1 MSAKRAPTVD
11 EQIFAAC
18 AAAGAGG
25 GAGPADPEYTVST
38 DPARFS
44 APSTL
49 LGVYDMLSAEDAERG
64 VGVFPSDP
72 SPHVPASSCASGRPR
87 GEPVDRGTAMLAEE
101 EIRFERLH
109 ERVRAAARQRDVVA
123 LEELVALAQAAT
135 GYLATTHSADEIR
148 ALFELEDDLD
158 AERVPP
164 AVPFRYAARES
175 LRAGFDITLA
185 HRLSMTTA
193 RATSAAA
200 DSLLAYYGL
209 PRLRHAVLTG
219 EASWTKLRTVMKKT
233 RDLSL
238 TDVRRIDEFAC
249 AQPHDLTP
257 HRLGVLVDRQAALIA
272 GRENLEHARNRHRTV
287 QIERWRDGTARLTLT
302 GPTTALDALYQRTRA
317 MARAI
322 TLNHA
327 DAFGL
332 DRSRQAIVDPRKV
345 NELMFDIITRATGRI
360 DVTVAEVDGPA
371 TPNNSFQPGP
381 ERPAGTGAGAGTA
394 ARQSADPGGED
405 TTAARAGSDTRT
417 GSAHDPPPDT
427 PPPTHR
433 HTGSRTRRMRKLS
446 GLSEVPDLGESET
459 AYIHTVT
466 LTCPTHDD
474 WLRRQAAVTV
484 TVPAMSLLDAR
495 SGGAD
500 MPGELHGTSPVP
512 AEIARSIVALAPHLE
527 RVLTDPVDGTV
538 LPIAAQKYRIPD
550 ALRRTAESQWHTCAA
565 PGCDVPAQYCE
576 IDHLIPFDHADP
588 QAGGRTEPRNLHPLC
603 KHHHDCKT
611 RGIISVESQEETEG
625 FVGGEPCAGGACHA
639 GGDPRIAGDSDQ
651 STGYHADC
659 GTHVTGTVWR
669 ASCADAI
676 TTRPMRNPIHTE
688 HAARLAAHQPRDRTD
703 RSTGGDEAGTT

>member
-1 MSAKRAPTVD
+1 
-11 EQIFAAC
+11 
-18 AAAGAGG
+18 
-25 GAGPADPEYTVST
+25 
-38 DPARFS
+38 
-44 APSTL
+44 
-49 LGVYDMLSAEDAERG
+49 
-64 VGVFPSDP
+64 
-72 SPHVPASSCASGRPR
+72 
-87 GEPVDRGTAMLAEE
+87 MLAEE

-135 GYLATTHSADEIR
+135 GYLATMHSADEIR
-148 ALFELEDDLD
+148 ALFELEDDLA

-302 GPTTALDALYQRTRA
+302 GPTTALDALHQRTRA

-371 TPNNSFQPGP
+371 TPNSSFQPGP
-381 ERPAGTGAGAGTA
+381 ERPAGTGAGAVV
-394 ARQSADPGGED
+394 RQSPDPGGED
-405 TTAARAGSDTRT
+405 TTAAPAGSDTRT

-484 TVPAMSLLDAR
+484 TVPAMSLLDVR

-538 LPIAAQKYRIPD
+538 LPIAAQKYPIPD

-611 RGIISVESQEETEG
+611 RGVISVVNEHETTESE
-625 FVGGEPCAGGACHA
+625 GGARMA
-639 GGDPRIAGDSDQ
+639 
-651 STGYHADC
+651 
-659 GTHVTGTVWR
+659 GTVWR
-669 ASCADAI
+669 ASCTDAI
-676 TTRPMRNPIHTE
+676 ITRPMRNPIHTE
-688 HAARLAAHQPRDRTD
+688 HAAWLAAHQPRDRTD
-703 RSTGGDEAGTT
+703 RSTGGDEAGIA

>member
-49 LGVYDMLSAEDAERG
+49 LGVYNMLSAEDAERG
-64 VGVFPSDP
+64 VGASPSDLSLP
-72 SPHVPASSCASGRPR
+72 VAGSTRASGRPR

-135 GYLATTHSADEIR
+135 GYLATMHSADEIR
-148 ALFELEDDLD
+148 ALFELEDDLA

-302 GPTTALDALYQRTRA
+302 GPTTALDALHQRTRA

-371 TPNNSFQPGP
+371 TPNSSFQPGP
-381 ERPAGTGAGAGTA
+381 ERPAGTGAGAVV
-394 ARQSADPGGED
+394 RQSPDPGGED
-405 TTAARAGSDTRT
+405 TTAAPAGSDTRT

-484 TVPAMSLLDAR
+484 TVPAMSLLDVR

-538 LPIAAQKYRIPD
+538 LPIAAQKYPIPD

-611 RGIISVESQEETEG
+611 RGVISVVNEHETTESE
-625 FVGGEPCAGGACHA
+625 GGARMA
-639 GGDPRIAGDSDQ
+639 
-651 STGYHADC
+651 
-659 GTHVTGTVWR
+659 GTVWR
-669 ASCADAI
+669 ASCTDAI
-676 TTRPMRNPIHTE
+676 ITRPMRNPIHTE
-688 HAARLAAHQPRDRTD
+688 HAAWLAAHQPRDRTD
-703 RSTGGDEAGTT
+703 RSTGGDEAGIA

>member
-38 DPARFS
+38 DPALFS

-49 LGVYDMLSAEDAERG
+49 LGVYNMLSAEDAERG
-64 VGVFPSDP
+64 VGASPSDLSLP
-72 SPHVPASSCASGRPR
+72 VAGSTRASGRPR

-148 ALFELEDDLD
+148 ALFELEDDLA

-238 TDVRRIDEFAC
+238 TDVRKIDEFAC

-272 GRENLEHARNRHRTV
+272 GRENLEHARDRHRTV

-332 DRSRQAIVDPRKV
+332 DRSRQAIVDPRKL

-371 TPNNSFQPGP
+371 TPNSSFQPGP
-381 ERPAGTGAGAGTA
+381 ERPAGTGAGVVV
-394 ARQSADPGGED
+394 RQSPDPGGED
-405 TTAARAGSDTRT
+405 TTAAPAGSDTRT

-446 GLSEVPDLGESET
+446 GLSEIPDLGESET

-484 TVPAMSLLDAR
+484 TVPAMSLLDVR

-538 LPIAAQKYRIPD
+538 LPIAAQKYPIPD

-611 RGIISVESQEETEG
+611 RGVISVVNEHETTESE
-625 FVGGEPCAGGACHA
+625 GGARMA
-639 GGDPRIAGDSDQ
+639 
-651 STGYHADC
+651 
-659 GTHVTGTVWR
+659 GTVWR
-669 ASCADAI
+669 ASCTDAI
-676 TTRPMRNPIHTE
+676 ITRPMRNPIHTE
-688 HAARLAAHQPRDRTD
+688 HAAWLAAHQPRDRTD
-703 RSTGGDEAGTT
+703 RSTGGDEAGIA

>member
-1 MSAKRAPTVD
+1 M
-11 EQIFAAC
+11 
-18 AAAGAGG
+18 
-25 GAGPADPEYTVST
+25 
-38 DPARFS
+38 
-44 APSTL
+44 
-49 LGVYDMLSAEDAERG
+49 
-64 VGVFPSDP
+64 
-72 SPHVPASSCASGRPR
+72 
-87 GEPVDRGTAMLAEE
+87 
-101 EIRFERLH
+101 
-109 ERVRAAARQRDVVA
+109 A

-135 GYLATTHSADEIR
+135 GYLATMHSADEIR
-148 ALFELEDDLD
+148 ALFELEDDLA

-302 GPTTALDALYQRTRA
+302 GPTTALDALHQRTRA

-371 TPNNSFQPGP
+371 TPNSSFQPGP
-381 ERPAGTGAGAGTA
+381 ERPAGTGAGAVV
-394 ARQSADPGGED
+394 RQSPDPGGED
-405 TTAARAGSDTRT
+405 TTAAPAGSDTRT

-484 TVPAMSLLDAR
+484 TVPAMSLLDVR

-538 LPIAAQKYRIPD
+538 LPIAAQKYPIPD

-611 RGIISVESQEETEG
+611 RGVISVVNEHETTESE
-625 FVGGEPCAGGACHA
+625 GGARMA
-639 GGDPRIAGDSDQ
+639 
-651 STGYHADC
+651 
-659 GTHVTGTVWR
+659 GTVWR
-669 ASCADAI
+669 ASCTDAI
-676 TTRPMRNPIHTE
+676 ITRPMRNPIHTE
-688 HAARLAAHQPRDRTD
+688 HAAWLAAHQPRDRTD
-703 RSTGGDEAGTT
+703 RSTGGDEAGIA